1 MKQLQ
6 PEFTVYIDAKAWA
19 KFQYWIKLA
28 AEDEVSALGLVDEI
42 KDNGK
47 VARLLVSEI
56 YLVEQTVNSA
66 QTILDDK
73 AVANLMIQLAAEGVG
88 GSRLKCWLHSHAGM
102 KVFWSTTDDEC
113 CAMLAN
119 GSYSVSIV
127 TNFRGDMLTRL
138 DVYHPC
144 HITLDKVPT
153 HIHYQC
159 SKELEEL
166 YTAEFESKVKRTGM
180 VVKQKDRFV
189 PALDFNS
196 EEELELAFEQG
207 YINMVEYEQLSG
219 RPIFDDC

>member
-1 MKQLQ
+1 
-6 PEFTVYIDAKAWA
+6 
-19 KFQYWIKLA
+19 
-28 AEDEVSALGLVDEI
+28 
-42 KDNGK
+42 
-47 VARLLVSEI
+47 
-56 YLVEQTVNSA
+56 
-66 QTILDDK
+66 
-73 AVANLMIQLAAEGVG
+73 MIQLAAEGID

-102 KVFWSTTDDEC
+102 KAFWSTTDDEC

-127 TNFRGDMLTRL
+127 TNIRGDILTRL

-189 PALDFNS
+189 PIPDFNS
-196 EEELELAFEQG
+196 EEELERAFEQG
-207 YINMVEYEQLSG
+207 YINMHEYEQLSG
-219 RPIFDDC
+219 HSIFDDY

>member
-19 KFQYWIKLA
+19 KFQYWVNIA
-28 AEDEVSALGLVDEI
+28 GNDEVSALGLVDEV
-42 KDNGK
+42 KDNDKITG
-47 VARLLVSEI
+47 LLISEI
-56 YLVEQTVNSA
+56 YLVEQTVNGA
-66 QTILDDK
+66 ETTLDDK
-73 AVANLMIQLAAEGVG
+73 AVANLMIQLAAEGID

-102 KVFWSTTDDEC
+102 KAFWSTTDDEC

-127 TNFRGDMLTRL
+127 TNIRGDILTRL

-189 PALDFNS
+189 PIPDFNS
-196 EEELELAFEQG
+196 EEELERAFEQG
-207 YINMVEYEQLSG
+207 YINMYEYEQLSG
-219 RPIFDDC
+219 HSIFDDC